1 MGKRNKTD
9 FLKDFRTGTRYDDQD
24 SPTQW
29 PPANHWD
36 GREFSDC
43 NQLALREKVRQV
55 NPSVIVEIGVA
66 RLETSRYNHTSTA
79 VFLNE
84 KRDDC
89 HYIGID
95 TGDRRFIEGM
105 KPNVKTIRCNSS
117 DWGRITLTMGKM
129 GIQEIDF
136 LFIDG
141 WHSINQVL
149 AEWRLTEYLS
159 PGGMVGLHDVN
170 YHPGPR
176 HLIENLNPERWNVET
191 LCPDDWG
198 IAFVTKK

>member
-1 MGKRNKTD
+1 MGKRKQD
-9 FLKDFRTGTRYDDQD
+9 FVKDFRTGTPYDNQD

-43 NQLALREKVRQV
+43 NQLALREKVRAL

-66 RLETSRYNHTSTA
+66 RLETSRYDQTSTA
-79 VFLNE
+79 VFLQE
-84 KRDDC
+84 KRDEC
-89 HYIGID
+89 IYVGID
-95 TGDRRFIEGM
+95 TGDRRFVQGM
-105 KPNVKTIRCNSS
+105 KPNTY
-117 DWGRITLTMGKM
+117 TLQCDSADTEKIVQYLGSL
-129 GIQEIDF
+129 GIQRIDF

-149 AEWRLTEYLS
+149 AEWRLTEYLA
-159 PGGMVGLHDVN
+159 PDGVVGLHDVN

-176 HLIENLNPERWNVET
+176 HLVENLSDEWSVDMR
-191 LCPDDWG
+191 CPADWG